1 MAKKFLTP
9 IDLLLN
15 ELRNAVIQ
23 QLAAD
28 PSSPTDGQIWV
39 NTTQSVLKLKLGGTI
54 FSFGRLEQLN
64 APAGPLALNGQR
76 ITGMADGSSAND
88 AATVGQVTASTA
100 GLDVKASVRAL
111 AQTNISTVNP
121 GATIDG
127 VALAAGDRILLIG
140 QTAASENG
148 IYTWSGP
155 IATLV
160 RALDADASGEVTAG
174 MFTFV
179 EEGSVNADSGW
190 VLTTNA
196 PIVLGTTPLV
206 FAKFSAASAGAKKY
220 AITGPPSNNTTWMV
234 LHSMGMTDV
243 ICQVFDSGTSAMVEC
258 DVTIVDG
265 NNVRLDFAATVTSGA
280 LRVVIVG

>member
-76 ITGMADGSSAND
+76 ITGMADGSSAN
-88 AATVGQVTASTA
+88 A